1 MNVFEKDSLARAKA
15 RQFGGIVAAW
25 GRFTS
30 AVEEL
35 LESYNNGERGQ
46 EFPARLLRDSDTML
60 SVSCPKGPSDTVQFA
75 NVLVTARAKMHERE
89 VIINCTVSR
98 WLRRGPIHPIL
109 ESERHLKFTLDKDG
123 SSLCLNSELLSPYS
137 AAERLLEL
145 ALLRD

>member
-1 MNVFEKDSLARAKA
+1 MNVFEKDSLAMKEA

-30 AVEEL
+30 AIEDL
-35 LESYNNGERGQ
+35 LESYNDGERGQ

-60 SVSCPKGPSDTVQFA
+60 SVSCPKGPSDKVQLA
-75 NVLVTARAKMHERE
+75 NVLVTARAKLHERD

-98 WLRRGPIHPIL
+98 WLRRGPIRPIL
-109 ESERHLKFTLDKDG
+109 ESERHLKFTLDRDG
-123 SSLCLNSELLSPYS
+123 LSLCLNRETLSPYS

-145 ALLRD
+145 ALLKD